1 MITMISISENP
12 LTTVIGRVVTT
23 SHYVLLESGISPE
36 ADLEAV
42 SGIAGVIND
51 YGITVVLSAVLI
63 IFSVVMFNVIV
74 KRSMNSEQVLM
85 KETQSIAN
93 RLGNVESILNHEAN
107 SSEVFDRLN
116 GKITQGFDEL
126 NHELDLMK
134 RSIDQIQ
141 DTLEDMKKK

>member
-1 MITMISISENP
+1 MISTSENP
-12 LTTVIGRVVTT
+12 LVTTIGRTFTT
-23 SHYVLLESGISPE
+23 SHYVLLESGVSPE
-36 ADLEAV
+36 ADLDAV

-63 IFSVVMFNVIV
+63 IFAVVMFNMIV
-74 KRSMNSEQVLM
+74 KRSVNSEQVLM

-93 RLGNVESILNHEAN
+93 RLSNVESILNHETN

-126 NHELDLMK
+126 NYELTSIK
-134 RSIDQIQ
+134 HSIDRMQE
-141 DTLEDMKKK
+141 TLEEMKKR